1 MLEIENYK
9 NGHGYDCFKVNTNDG
24 SFEISFQN
32 NGDLYIR
39 YILNESKLDAPD
51 KKEFKITKENYFLY
65 TVFDNLYKSIKT
77 GKINGYFDVNMNIN
91 NQKRLF
97 KDNKIDWRSDDFEYD
112 DASRFVIEK
121 IDDIYKVTIHKS
133 KDNSIYTTYV
143 IRFRN
148 SGSRYSPF
156 NITFMQMYQA
166 LKEYDYENEYH
177 QVHIEEYMY
186 KNSLVKKLKK

>member
-1 MLEIENYK
+1 MARPP
-9 NGHGYDCFKVNTNDG
+9 FVNPD
-24 SFEISFQN
+24 FE
-32 NGDLYIR
+32 Y
-39 YILNESKLDAPD
+39 E
-51 KKEFKITKENYFLY
+51 E
-65 TVFDNLYKSIKT
+65 
-77 GKINGYFDVNMNIN
+77 
-91 NQKRLF
+91 
-97 KDNKIDWRSDDFEYD
+97 DDFEYD

-133 KDNSIYTTYV
+133 KDNSIYTTYA

>member
-1 MLEIENYK
+1 MI
-9 NGHGYDCFKVNTNDG
+9 
-24 SFEISFQN
+24 I
-32 NGDLYIR
+32 YIF
-39 YILNESKLDAPD
+39 IIIIFFCKFDAIID
-51 KKEFKITKENYFLY
+51 
-65 TVFDNLYKSIKT
+65 
-77 GKINGYFDVNMNIN
+77 IN

-97 KDNKIDWRSDDFEYD
+97 KDNKIDWHSDDFEYD
-112 DASRFVIEK
+112 DASRFVVEK

-133 KDNSIYTTYV
+133 KDNSIYTTYA

-148 SGSRYSPF
+148 SGSGYSPF

-186 KNSLVKKLKK
+186 ESSLVKK